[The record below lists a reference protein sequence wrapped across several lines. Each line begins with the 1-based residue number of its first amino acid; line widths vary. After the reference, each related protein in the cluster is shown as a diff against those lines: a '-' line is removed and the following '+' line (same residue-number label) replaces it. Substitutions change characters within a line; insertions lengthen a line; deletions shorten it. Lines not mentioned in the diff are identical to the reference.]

1 MRKYSSITRVNS
13 RQASRTKVL
22 VRYVLIIAG
31 IIALGL
37 IVPKFFSFVGEV
49 VMSPYHAS
57 RAWVSTSGSSLPQYL
72 RDRSTLLDEID
83 NLKREVAAE
92 KGTDQSMR
100 KLIHENASL
109 RELLAADGSDRIAA
123 RVIARPNS
131 LPYDLIQI
139 DQGSKDGIIK
149 RAPVFLGRDQVIGYV
164 THVSREYSFVQLV
177 TTPGFAS
184 TVFIVGP
191 DIYTNAEGMGGG
203 VMRVRVPQ
211 GVLLEKGNL
220 VLLPAVNSGVYGE
233 IISVEAIPTQPQQ
246 YGYLSPNIPLQSM
259 RYVAVGTEPIVTP
272 TFEEVQ
278 EVVDSQLEELFV
290 ISVPEDQLVGDIA
303 TSTATSTEEE
313 EIE

>member
-13 RQASRTKVL
+13 RQVSRTKIL
-22 VRYVLIIAG
+22 VRYVVIVAG
-31 IIALGL
+31 IIILGL
-37 IVPKFFSFVGEV
+37 AVPKVFSFIGEV
-49 VMSPYHAS
+49 ALSPYHTA
-57 RAWVSTSGSSLPQYL
+57 RQWVLNSGSSLPQYL
-72 RDRSTLLDEID
+72 RDRSVLIEQIED
-83 NLKREVAAE
+83 LKKEVATE
-92 KGTDQSMR
+92 KGTELSMR
-100 KLIHENASL
+100 KLINENASL
-109 RELLAADGSDRIAA
+109 RELLATDGSDRIAA

-139 DQGSKDGIIK
+139 DQGSKDGIV
-149 RAPVFLGRDQVIGYV
+149 RLAPVFLGRDQVIGYI

-211 GVLLEKGNL
+211 GVSLKKGNL

-278 EVVDSQLEELFV
+278 NVITSKLESLFV
-290 ISVPEDQLVGDIA
+290 VVVPEDQLVDE
-303 TSTATSTEEE
+303 TSTSSATSTEENE
-313 EIE
+313 

>member
-1 MRKYSSITRVNS
+1 MNS
-13 RQASRTKVL
+13 RQVSRTKIL
-22 VRYVLIIAG
+22 VRYVVIVAG
-31 IIALGL
+31 IIILGL
-37 IVPKFFSFVGEV
+37 AVPKVFSFIGEV
-49 VMSPYHAS
+49 ALSPYHTA
-57 RAWVSTSGSSLPQYL
+57 RQWVLNSGSSLPQYL
-72 RDRSTLLDEID
+72 RDRSVLIEQIED
-83 NLKREVAAE
+83 LKKEVATE
-92 KGTDQSMR
+92 KGTELSMR
-100 KLIHENASL
+100 KLINENASL
-109 RELLAADGSDRIAA
+109 RELLATDGSDRIAA

-139 DQGSKDGIIK
+139 DQGSKDGIV
-149 RAPVFLGRDQVIGYV
+149 RLAPVFLGRDQVIGYI

-211 GVLLEKGNL
+211 GVSLKKGNL

-278 EVVDSQLEELFV
+278 NVITSKLESLFV
-290 ISVPEDQLVGDIA
+290 VVVPEDQLVDE
-303 TSTATSTEEE
+303 TSTSSATSTEENE
-313 EIE
+313 